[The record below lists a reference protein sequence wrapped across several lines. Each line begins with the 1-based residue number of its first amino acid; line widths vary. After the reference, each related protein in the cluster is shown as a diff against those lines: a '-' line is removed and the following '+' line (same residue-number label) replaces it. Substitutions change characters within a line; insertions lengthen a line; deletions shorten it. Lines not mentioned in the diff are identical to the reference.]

1 VNDPLDAVA
10 RYRHPAPFGLS
21 PEAALSSA
29 LVDVVRRVLQDELTA
44 HLEAVR
50 SPPRSPWMTPPA
62 AARASGVPVKSIR
75 AWARTGRISRRLKNR
90 SADPKQ
96 KKYLVNLNEV
106 ATTAEQL
113 ASASTSPP
121 SSSVVQVEGVSFHE
135 RASEI
140 LAARAA
146 RER

>member
-1 VNDPLDAVA
+1 VTDPLDADA
-10 RYRHPAPFGLS
+10 RYRHPAPFAPS
-21 PEAALSSA
+21 PEAAL
-29 LVDVVRRVLQDELTA
+29 
-44 HLEAVR
+44 
-50 SPPRSPWMTPPA
+50 
-62 AARASGVPVKSIR
+62 VPVKSVR

-90 SADPKQ
+90 DSDPKQ

-106 ATTAEQL
+106 VAMSEQL

-121 SSSVVQVEGVSFHE
+121 SPNIGPVEGSNFHE